1 MPRALAAFQD
11 MSMPLT
17 LGYTWR
23 SSECSFVPNRSLT
36 LIFPA
41 GFIVVPFAALGVIPE
56 GRRLSIWRR
65 ITSVPAAEM
74 SAPESGSKSTLADP
88 LSEETWMGIVGAG
101 FVTVTFLTLGIWIEG
116 IRREIA
122 LAYGCGSNYLFRQTF
137 ARWPSFW
144 QWWHVRL

>member
-56 GRRLSIWRR
+56 GRRLSMWSPRRR

-74 SAPESGSKSTLADP
+74 SAPESGSTSTLADP
-88 LSEETWMGIVGAG
+88 LSEETWTGIVGAG
-101 FVTVTFLTLGIWIEG
+101 SVTVTFLTLGVQIEG
-116 IRREIA
+116 IRR
-122 LAYGCGSNYLFRQTF
+122 
-137 ARWPSFW
+137 
-144 QWWHVRL
+144 